1 MDDNK
6 NIEAP
11 ATCSEHPT
19 CLFRI
24 ELLEKWKESVE
35 KKMDGLMKL
44 LIANLTGV
52 ILTLLGIIG
61 GLLVYLA
68 NG

>member
-1 MDDNK
+1 
-6 NIEAP
+6 
-11 ATCSEHPT
+11 
-19 CLFRI
+19 
-24 ELLEKWKESVE
+24 
-35 KKMDGLMKL
+35 MKL

>member
-6 NIEAP
+6 NVKRIHCP
-11 ATCSEHPT
+11 DHPT

-35 KKMDGLMKL
+35 KKMDNLVKL
-44 LIANLTGV
+44 LIANLAGV
-52 ILTLLGIIG
+52 ITTLVAGIIG
-61 GLLVYLA
+61 LLIYIA
-68 NG
+68 Q